1 MTDAHNKR
9 IDTRPR
15 KALNGAA
22 SALALSTM
30 LAALWLGEHRSGF
43 LLSGKEIVAA
53 LVVPAM
59 LIVLLWR
66 GGRAKAIA
74 AAAGALLLFGIVWFA
89 GRAEANRAYNDCV
102 EQGEFVRVALANHKA
117 RHGVYPATLAG
128 LDTVL
133 PGRLLLPPH
142 LLRYAP
148 TPAGYRLEFSD
159 FLVSHAATES
169 EQFRAHK

>member
-1 MTDAHNKR
+1 MTTADTNR
-9 IDTRPR
+9 NDTRPR
-15 KALNGAA
+15 RALHGAA
-22 SALALSTM
+22 SALALSAM
-30 LAALWLGEHRSGF
+30 LAALWLGEHPGGF
-43 LLSGKEIVAA
+43 PVSGKEITAA
-53 LVVPAM
+53 LVAPPM

-74 AAAGALLLFGIVWFA
+74 AAAGALLLFGVVWFA
-89 GRAEANRAYNDCV
+89 GRAEANRAFNECV
-102 EQGEFVRVALANHKA
+102 EQGESVRVALANHKA
-117 RHGVYPATLAG
+117 RRGVYPATLG
-128 LDTVL
+128 ELDMRL

-169 EQFRAHK
+169 EPFAAHK